1 MPPRSRNAPTK
12 RVADPFPDTL
22 SPQLATL
29 VSKPPDRGDWVYE
42 IKLDGYRI
50 LTRCEAGE
58 ARLFTRNSYDW
69 TAKMASLAGE
79 VATLPVQ
86 TAWLDGE
93 VVVLG
98 DGGVPDFNAL
108 QNAFDK
114 RGTEV
119 ITYFI
124 FDALYLNGRDLRG
137 LEFRQRRELLEALF
151 AGHDQ
156 GRVRL
161 AQTFAADGPSVLQSA
176 CKMGLEGVIAKKV
189 NAPYRS
195 ARSDAWLKV
204 KCERRQEFVVGGFV
218 TRTGSPREIGS
229 LLLGVYDDEGR
240 LRSVGSVGTGWDSA
254 TAAAM
259 FKTLKAVE
267 VSVSAFDRE
276 FAPTKGR
283 WSRRPAGGERW
294 VQPTTV
300 VEVSFTEW
308 TPDGHIRHPKFHG
321 LRYDKSA
328 ESVRRESEKEH

>member
-1 MPPRSRNAPTK
+1 
-12 RVADPFPDTL
+12 
-22 SPQLATL
+22 
-29 VSKPPDRGDWVYE
+29 
-42 IKLDGYRI
+42 
-50 LTRCEAGE
+50 
-58 ARLFTRNSYDW
+58 
-69 TAKMASLAGE
+69 MASLARE
-79 VATLPVQ
+79 VATLPVE

-98 DGGVPDFNAL
+98 EGGIPDFNAL

-114 RGTEV
+114 RGTEA
-119 ITYFI
+119 ITYFV
-124 FDALYLNGRDLRG
+124 FDVLYFNGRDLRG

-156 GRVRL
+156 ERVRL
-161 AQTFAADGPSVLQSA
+161 TQTFAADGPSVLQSA
-176 CKMGLEGVIAKKV
+176 CKMGLEGVIAKRV

-204 KCERRQEFVVGGFV
+204 KCELRQEFVIGGFV

-229 LLLGVYDDEGR
+229 LLLGVYDDDGR

-254 TAAAM
+254 AAVAM
-259 FKTLKAVE
+259 FKMLKALE
-267 VSVSAFDRE
+267 VPRSAFDRE

-294 VQPTTV
+294 VQPVTV

-321 LRYDKSA
+321 IRYDKPA
-328 ESVRRESEKEH
+328 ESIRRESEEH

>member
-1 MPPRSRNAPTK
+1 MSPRSLAPAK
-12 RVADPFPDTL
+12 RAADLFPDTL

-50 LTRCEAGE
+50 LARCEGGKV
-58 ARLFTRNSYDW
+58 RLFTRNSNDW
-69 TAKMASLAGE
+69 TAKLASLALE
-79 VATLPVQ
+79 VATLPVE

-98 DGGVPDFNAL
+98 EGGIPDFNAL

-114 RGTEV
+114 RGTEG

-124 FDALYLNGRDLRG
+124 FDLLYLNGMDLRG
-137 LEFRQRRELLEALF
+137 LEFRKRRELLETLF

-189 NAPYRS
+189 NAPYKS
-195 ARSDAWLKV
+195 TRSDAWLKV
-204 KCERRQEFVVGGFV
+204 KCEFRQEFVIGGFV
-218 TRTGSPREIGS
+218 TRAGSPREIGG
-229 LLLGVYDDEGR
+229 LLLGVYDDDGR
-240 LRSVGSVGTGWDSA
+240 LHSVGSVGTGWDSA
-254 TAAAM
+254 SAGAM
-259 FKTLKAVE
+259 FKTLKALE
-267 VSVSAFDRE
+267 VATSAFDPE

-294 VQPTTV
+294 VQPVTV

-308 TPDGHIRHPKFHG
+308 TPDGHIRHPKVHG
-321 LRYDKSA
+321 IRYDKPP
-328 ESVRRESEKEH
+328 ELIRREGWR